1 MKNHRSTKSGRP
13 KPVAGRSMVQWESA
27 WCHHKV
33 PQLLQFVHHTA
44 GPFALTLFSADLKT
58 VFVVWRTCLQHRVN
72 QRQQFASQSN
82 RCTFSALPLFYPPVP
97 TGEVQASFSGDDPS
111 HLAEHTLQIRI
122 TFVNVSTLAFSGTL
136 VVTGTQT
143 GPGAYMLGIRKGT
156 HIGTNLRDNGCCRSY
171 INTRYGAQEAQCL
184 FVLCDLFRNSVLHS
198 MPVLFKCFQ
207 VPKYHAKKA
216 ALVLRERTV
225 QGNQYFVDTFPGLR
239 FQAPVQSFPRNISV
253 FHEMTDDVSPG
264 SAKCVRQKRCEAET
278 GALQKVIDA
287 ILLGGNVA
295 NDALTIPGQM
305 PQFPEGLI
313 WDKTSL

>member
-143 GPGAYMLGIRKGT
+143 GP
-156 HIGTNLRDNGCCRSY
+156 RSIY
-171 INTRYGAQEAQCL
+171 AGNPERHSYRY
-184 FVLCDLFRNSVLHS
+184 
-198 MPVLFKCFQ
+198 
-207 VPKYHAKKA
+207 
-216 ALVLRERTV
+216 
-225 QGNQYFVDTFPGLR
+225 
-239 FQAPVQSFPRNISV
+239 QSPR
-253 FHEMTDDVSPG
+253 
-264 SAKCVRQKRCEAET
+264 
-278 GALQKVIDA
+278 
-287 ILLGGNVA
+287 
-295 NDALTIPGQM
+295 
-305 PQFPEGLI
+305 
-313 WDKTSL
+313 

>member
-122 TFVNVSTLAFSGTL
+122 TFVTGFSRLSCWPRCYT
-136 VVTGTQT
+136 VCRAPPTS
-143 GPGAYMLGIRKGT
+143 IRG
-156 HIGTNLRDNGCCRSY
+156 
-171 INTRYGAQEAQCL
+171 
-184 FVLCDLFRNSVLHS
+184 RNW
-198 MPVLFKCFQ
+198 
-207 VPKYHAKKA
+207 A
-216 ALVLRERTV
+216 
-225 QGNQYFVDTFPGLR
+225 
-239 FQAPVQSFPRNISV
+239 
-253 FHEMTDDVSPG
+253 
-264 SAKCVRQKRCEAET
+264 
-278 GALQKVIDA
+278 
-287 ILLGGNVA
+287 
-295 NDALTIPGQM
+295 
-305 PQFPEGLI
+305 
-313 WDKTSL
+313 

>member
-111 HLAEHTLQIRI
+111 YLTEHTLQIRI

-171 INTRYGAQEAQCL
+171 INARYGAQEAQCL

-198 MPVLFKCFQ
+198 MAVLVQ
-207 VPKYHAKKA
+207 RLQEPQNPSKK
-216 ALVLRERTV
+216 
-225 QGNQYFVDTFPGLR
+225 
-239 FQAPVQSFPRNISV
+239 
-253 FHEMTDDVSPG
+253 
-264 SAKCVRQKRCEAET
+264 
-278 GALQKVIDA
+278 
-287 ILLGGNVA
+287 
-295 NDALTIPGQM
+295 DALGV
-305 PQFPEGLI
+305 PEGAGLG
-313 WDKTSL
+313 TQ

>member
-58 VFVVWRTCLQHRVN
+58 VFVVWRTFLQHRVN

-143 GPGAYMLGIRKGT
+143 RP
-156 HIGTNLRDNGCCRSY
+156 RSIY
-171 INTRYGAQEAQCL
+171 AENPERHSYRY
-184 FVLCDLFRNSVLHS
+184 
-198 MPVLFKCFQ
+198 
-207 VPKYHAKKA
+207 
-216 ALVLRERTV
+216 
-225 QGNQYFVDTFPGLR
+225 
-239 FQAPVQSFPRNISV
+239 QSPR
-253 FHEMTDDVSPG
+253 
-264 SAKCVRQKRCEAET
+264 
-278 GALQKVIDA
+278 
-287 ILLGGNVA
+287 
-295 NDALTIPGQM
+295 
-305 PQFPEGLI
+305 
-313 WDKTSL
+313 